1 MCTSYVVQK
10 LNLNKREV
18 FFSFHL
24 EVNRSVAVTVREGE
38 RQGEW
43 DATKAPWPESKQP
56 CWHHITAL
64 SHLSVGDLL
73 ISVCLENRQGTAT
86 SFTLI
91 YICITRLFCNTT
103 STEKL
108 ESVHFAL
115 NSSLSSFALY
125 PSSKQ
130 SSPGAFQLSLSVTQL
145 DRLHLNPPMHSALFS
160 LDKRIMHFSYC
171 MDIRE
176 CLSLNQSLSTM
187 QTEHFLLIKLKICHQ
202 LQQHQHNP

>member
-1 MCTSYVVQK
+1 MLASYHSTKPPQC
-10 LNLNKREV
+10 R
-18 FFSFHL
+18 
-24 EVNRSVAVTVREGE
+24 RSVYFCLSGE
-38 RQGEW
+38 QTRH
-43 DATKAPWPESKQP
+43 SNLL
-56 CWHHITAL
+56 H
-64 SHLSVGDLL
+64 SHLHLHYSLVLWH
-73 ISVCLENRQGTAT
+73 
-86 SFTLI
+86 
-91 YICITRLFCNTT
+91 TT

-145 DRLHLNPPMHSALFS
+145 DRLHLNPPMHSTLFS

-176 CLSLNQSLSTM
+176 CLPLNQSLSTM
-187 QTEHFLLIKLKICHQ
+187 QTEHFLLLQIK
-202 LQQHQHNP
+202 NPSPAAAAPTQSLNQEVTEKQP